1 MFYKL
6 NLNTINLMVCTNNDF
21 CGLNYWIPIL
31 YVLDEAKD

>member
-6 NLNTINLMVCTNNDF
+6 NLMFYTNYDF
-21 CGLNYWIPIL
+21 CGLNYWVPIL